1 MAPSSAC
8 QLPPP
13 VTFQF
18 SIPLSPSSSVIQ
30 PDDPDICAQPNS
42 STDTATAIARFIPTP
57 PSALHVRIVRPAA
70 ALGRDPDDVLRRI
83 LDVAG
88 LAVHAVLRVDLQPGL
103 RVKVDELVHP
113 GGAVAAF
120 GTGVLVPVDLHW
132 NGRIL

>member
-1 MAPSSAC
+1 MRPQRRPWRRCTGTPSRRRRTECTTRAER
-8 QLPPP
+8 
-13 VTFQF
+13 
-18 SIPLSPSSSVIQ
+18 IQ
-30 PDDPDICAQPNS
+30 HTERAER
-42 STDTATAIARFIPTP
+42 AERAARAAARSHP
-57 PSALHVRIVRPAA
+57 AVVRPAA

-88 LAVHAVLRVDLQPGL
+88 LAVHAVLRVDLQARL
-103 RVKVDELVHP
+103 RIKVDELVHP